1 MVDSP
6 PHDPVGLL
14 LLDTITSTRET
25 SGEVQATTT
34 KSGET
39 PVNNILAA
47 GGIHLAVTPT
57 LQPLF
62 CLSKAF
68 LIGFE
73 MDYPNQT
80 VNLRHI
86 ASVDR

>member
-1 MVDSP
+1 MSKQDVLPCVTSP
-6 PHDPVGLL
+6 PDSMTSLE
-14 LLDTITSTRET
+14 ITRRQGRAWCLVRSR
-25 SGEVQATTT
+25 VI
-34 KSGET
+34 K
-39 PVNNILAA
+39 
-47 GGIHLAVTPT
+47 LAVTP
-57 LQPLF
+57 PFNHF

-80 VNLRHI
+80 VNLRHV